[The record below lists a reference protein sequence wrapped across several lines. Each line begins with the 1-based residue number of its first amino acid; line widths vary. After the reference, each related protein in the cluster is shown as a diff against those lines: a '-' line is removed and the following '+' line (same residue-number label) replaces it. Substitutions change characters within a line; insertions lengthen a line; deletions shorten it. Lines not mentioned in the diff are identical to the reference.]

1 MYDSDLFEAFLKLR
15 LPDIENGEELYHLI
29 HKAYFTFMRAK
40 MDISSNPISTEELIR
55 LERVAAHIELVASL
69 AEDMEES
76 ARDDAFYIAAMI
88 HEFLGDS
95 VKENSEHS
103 VSVPSEFSNLFYST
117 KWGHYCQAA
126 ILYSLGKYEANS
138 VVMAKRVL
146 EKLPVSIEENLM
158 VKLFNSCF
166 LTIITMLSRDFHAT
180 IESAY
185 GALTL
190 LRDIRDKKQGDVEID
205 FVWLKAIDPLLDM
218 VHGCLM
224 QAQFMLYGDA
234 ALSSRAKEF
243 FDDAEQRAKQLSD
256 SFAYWIATHISSI
269 ASQMSKRSIY
279 SVQSLNTS
287 PRDYLRHLAQAGKGE
302 LWTSQIEALS
312 MGFLDSFYSVVNM
325 PTSSG
330 KSLLAELKI
339 VNELRD
345 DGFAVYVVPTL
356 ALVSQVVHELRERLS
371 LLSIPV
377 RIFVGELNAEYDV
390 MFDEEEKEF
399 GQGGVSVVTPEKLDL
414 HMRFNPGI
422 FRECRLFLF
431 DEAHNVGDKSRGWR
445 IESLI
450 TRIKLECPES
460 RIVLLSAML
469 PNVDEFVKWL
479 GEDKTMPVNINWR
492 PTRLLKGLCVLTT
505 EDNSLP
511 SKSGVQA
518 NDKIGIVFAYRPK
531 KLSIKDIREV
541 TLPAL
546 VEAKQNQ
553 SGKPDNTT
561 HACDLIPRLLELSDS
576 VLVFFP
582 MKGSERALAKRLA
595 KKYPNVLL
603 PAELNREIQ
612 RIQDEIG
619 GTHDVFDYMEKG
631 IAFHH
636 ADLPAPIRKLVED
649 AFRNRSLKVL
659 AATGTL
665 MHGVNTP
672 ATTVL
677 FVGDRRRHGE
687 KWEYIAVSEFQ
698 NAAGRA
704 GRALIETQGQAIL
717 LSSAIFRGPR
727 AIREQYNKYLFPD
740 ADTLKVKSV
749 LEEMEKVFLQATFQ
763 DIQNTLNLD
772 EMLMLAYS
780 TILHSEDELSRFYEN
795 TLSAL
800 DKPKERC
807 IRLGRQTSAYI
818 QKLMETKNINEQR
831 IAAYAKTGA
840 STSACNLIY
849 SELEKLW
856 EQKRDEILGLSFIPL
871 TPVEWLFEL
880 APIVLSTDYFE
891 LSQPQQKYQPQNITE
906 HVEVLSAWI
915 RGDTL
920 HQIAKLRCF
929 SRSVSQ
935 RANPLDNAVQYTR
948 QKVNKFSWAFGICY
962 LFLKNLW
969 ENTQS
974 AESYFGIFDE
984 EELPE
989 VCQEIGLLPL
999 YVRFGVDSPIA
1010 VSLCL
1015 EGLSSRYAAHR
1026 LARKLADRFPLFDRK
1041 FSSALN
1047 AVRQWKKSVTFAEI
1061 LELFEGNEIWANFVA
1076 KEFGKMEKKSNQRL
1090 SQVKIVDVQEF
1101 FKGPI
1106 EKQPAPGDLLYF
1118 DIKPKMAGR
1127 RGWIQANSMFFGP
1140 VGILED
1146 GEIDDKLFSHHAQN
1160 ETFLYGTVVQAEKEG
1175 NHVISLTAQLH

>member
-1 MYDSDLFEAFLKLR
+1 MYDSDLLKAFRNLR
-15 LPDIENGEELYHLI
+15 LPDIESGEELYHLV
-29 HKAYFTFMRAK
+29 HKAYFTLMRAR
-40 MDISSNPISTEELIR
+40 MDISSNPISTKELIR
-55 LERVAAHIELVASL
+55 LERVATHIELVASL
-69 AEDMEES
+69 AEGMDTS
-76 ARDDAFYIAAMI
+76 ARDDAFYVAAMI

-95 VKENSEHS
+95 AEENRELS
-103 VSVPSEFSNLFYST
+103 VSAPSEFSNLFHTT
-117 KWGHYCQAA
+117 KWGHYCQAT

-146 EKLPVSIEENLM
+146 EKLPVLIEENLM

-166 LTIITMLSRDFHAT
+166 LTIVIMLSRDFHAT

-185 GALTL
+185 KALTL

-205 FVWLKAIDPLLDM
+205 FAWLKAIDPLLDM

-234 ALSSRAKEF
+234 VLSSRAKEF
-243 FDDAEQRAKQLSD
+243 FDNAEQRAKQLSD
-256 SFAYWIATHISSI
+256 SFAYWIATHISST

-279 SVQSLNTS
+279 RVQSLSTL
-287 PRDYLRHLAQAGKGE
+287 PRNYLQHLAQAGKGE
-302 LWTSQIEALS
+302 LWTSQIDALS
-312 MGFLDSFYSVVNM
+312 KGFLDSFYSVVNM

-345 DGFAVYVVPTL
+345 GGFAVYVVPTL
-356 ALVSQVVHELRERLS
+356 ALVSQVVNELRERLS
-371 LLSIPV
+371 ALSIPV
-377 RIFVGELNAEYDV
+377 RIFVGELEYDA

-399 GQGGVSVVTPEKLDL
+399 GQSGVSVVTPEKLDL
-414 HMRFNPGI
+414 HMRFNPDI
-422 FRECRLFLF
+422 FHECRLFLF
-431 DEAHNVGDKSRGWR
+431 DEAHSIGDKSRGWR

-460 RIVLLSAML
+460 RIALLSAML
-469 PNVDEFVKWL
+469 PNVEDFVKWL
-479 GEDKTMPVNINWR
+479 GEDKTMPVKINWR

-511 SKSGVQA
+511 SKSVFQT
-518 NDKIGIVFAYRPK
+518 NYKIGIVFAYRPE
-531 KLSIKDIREV
+531 KLSSRDIQEV

-546 VEAKQNQ
+546 IKARQR

-561 HACDLIPRLLELSDS
+561 HACDLIPQLRNLSDS

-582 MKGSERALAKRLA
+582 IKPSVQALAKRLA
-595 KKYPNVLL
+595 KRYSDVSL

-619 GTHDVFDYMEKG
+619 GTHEAFDYMQREV
-631 IAFHH
+631 AFHH

-649 AFRNRSLKVL
+649 AFRDGSLKVI
-659 AATGTL
+659 AATSTL

-677 FVGDRRRHGE
+677 FVGDSRFVSDRK
-687 KWEYIAVSEFQ
+687 KWEDIAVSEFQ

-727 AIREQYNKYLFPD
+727 AIRERGNRYLFPD
-740 ADTLKVKSV
+740 ADALKVKST
-749 LEEMEKVFLQATFQ
+749 LEKMEEVFLQATFQ
-763 DIQNTLNLD
+763 DIQSTPNLD

-780 TILHSEDELSRFYEN
+780 TTLHSEGELSRFYEN

-800 DKPKERC
+800 DKPKKR
-807 IRLGRQTSAYI
+807 YI
-818 QKLMETKNINEQR
+818 QLGSRTSDYIQALMKAKNINEQR
-831 IAAYAKTGA
+831 IITYAKTGA

-849 SELEKLW
+849 SKLEKLW
-856 EQKRDEILGLSFIPL
+856 EQKRDEILGMPSSL
-871 TPVEWLFEL
+871 TPAEWLSEL
-880 APIVLSTDYFE
+880 APIILSTDYFE
-891 LSQPQQKYQPQNITE
+891 LSQPQQKYQPQDITE
-906 HVEVLSAWI
+906 HVEALSAWI
-915 RGDTL
+915 RGDTF
-920 HQIAKLRCF
+920 HQMAKLRCF
-929 SRSVSQ
+929 SRSDSQ
-935 RANPLDNAVQYTR
+935 RANPFDNAVQYTR
-948 QKVNKFSWAFGICY
+948 QKVNKFSWALGICY
-962 LFLKNLW
+962 LFLQNLL

-974 AESYFGIFDE
+974 EKSYFGIFDE
-984 EELPE
+984 EESPE
-989 VCQEIGLLPL
+989 ACQEMGLLPL

-1061 LELFEGNEIWANFVA
+1061 LELFEGNEVWANFVA
-1076 KEFGKMEKKSNQRL
+1076 REFGKLERKPNQRL
-1090 SQVKIVDVQEF
+1090 PQVKIVDVQKF
-1101 FKGPI
+1101 FRGPT
-1106 EKQPAPGDLLYF
+1106 EKQPAPGDLLHF
-1118 DIKPKMAGR
+1118 DMKPT
-1127 RGWIQANSMFFGP
+1127 
-1140 VGILED
+1140 ILGD
-1146 GEIDDKLFSHHAQN
+1146 GVRYKPTVCFS
-1160 ETFLYGTVVQAEKEG
+1160 VQ
-1175 NHVISLTAQLH
+1175 